1 MADLVTGFLGSICLC
16 TIGITLVTLCYLR
29 DGMKED
35 ADPQTEYL
43 LISKEQYDL
52 MTKNI
57 ISEQPQMP
65 PSYSEKAEVL
75 TKIPPPPPLIPI

>member
-16 TIGITLVTLCYLR
+16 TIGITLVTLCNIR
-29 DGMKED
+29 DAMKEE
-35 ADPQTEYL
+35 ADPQSEYI
-43 LISKEQYDL
+43 LISKEQYDF

-57 ISEQPQMP
+57 IIEQPQMP

-75 TKIPPPPPLIPI
+75 TKIPPPPPLIAI